1 MNRQNKTKILGV
13 ETPILLNGMPFC
25 SRMAVI
31 PLRGENLSSEQRKD
45 KNPAYTMSSPY
56 KNSIG
61 LDLLVKLC
69 EDQDSLIQEQATRID
84 ELQDQLGDYE
94 QELYELDLPMEQ
106 LRKPGNSETSNESY
120 LENYRRQLP

>member
-1 MNRQNKTKILGV
+1 
-13 ETPILLNGMPFC
+13 
-25 SRMAVI
+25 
-31 PLRGENLSSEQRKD
+31 
-45 KNPAYTMSSPY
+45 MSSPY